1 MGIDVTV
8 YCYFGWRLRGM
19 SKDEFEDL
27 EEKIDEIE
35 ELGYDVIY
43 DTMVDYN
50 VIIGNRLGIIREPG
64 YSEDD
69 EQVVD
74 MGEERDLDLDNET
87 MPVDLYELTKLKIFL
102 ERPRLYME
110 VLSE

>member
-1 MGIDVTV
+1 MGIDITV
-8 YCYFGWRLRGM
+8 YCYFGWRLRSM
-19 SKDEFEDL
+19 TSDEFEKL
-27 EEKIDEIE
+27 EEKIPEIE

-50 VIIGNRLGIIREPG
+50 VIIGTRLGYISDPG
-64 YSEDD
+64 TED

-74 MGEERDLDLDNET
+74 MGEERDLDLDDET

-102 ERPRLYME
+102 NRPRLYME
-110 VLSE
+110 VIPE